1 MSFRRA
7 IPVGTTGC
15 FILSATS
22 GPVGADF
29 CIATRGRPVP
39 VRRVPGIPATGS
51 PSVAR
56 PGTPVRGRRARTDAV
71 PDQQD
76 VERRCGSDRNIGG
89 DPQATAC
96 APCSPIRVV
105 LYSRV
110 AREATRKWMSRREG
124 TMMTPLRRYS
134 ALFTLCLAVV
144 LVGGM
149 STMHAAAQEKPG
161 VDACSTCSGPDRR
174 ETESGTEGGT
184 SGGDGS
190 GSKRGSGGTGGEL
203 VIPRIPIPTL
213 SWPPPRPPTWTPPQW
228 TPPSWS
234 RPSVPSWTPE
244 VTPSPPQRLESLQ
257 PRSEQPGATT
267 VEDTVA
273 PAGPTTPRVEAGR
286 SRAPDD
292 SAPPAPPPE
301 SEVGSAPL
309 APPAPSESPAPPPL
323 PAPSTADVESKAVV
337 TDFQAWLLFAAALAG
352 TFLMVRVARAHRR
365 YTSRRDLVTRFETRL
380 AATPVVVDMPED
392 PLPTRSIHLEL
403 RISNQEES

>member
-1 MSFRRA
+1 MRHRECPSGERYRSERPAASFCQ
-7 IPVGTTGC
+7 P
-15 FILSATS
+15 
-22 GPVGADF
+22 
-29 CIATRGRPVP
+29 
-39 VRRVPGIPATGS
+39 
-51 PSVAR
+51 R
-56 PGTPVRGRRARTDAV
+56 PGRWGRFFALRRKVGRSRSVEFRGFLPPVVHLSRDPARRFVVD
-71 PDQQD
+71 
-76 VERRCGSDRNIGG
+76 ERDRVQRQSRR
-89 DPQATAC
+89 PPHAP
-96 APCSPIRVV
+96 PCSPIRVV

-124 TMMTPLRRYS
+124 TMMTPSRRYS

-149 STMHAAAQEKPG
+149 STMHAAAQKKPG
-161 VDACSTCSGPDRR
+161 VDVCSTCSGPDRG

-190 GSKRGSGGTGGEL
+190 GSKRGSGGTGGEV

-213 SWPPPRPPTWTPPQW
+213 SWPPPPPPTWTPPQW

-244 VTPSPPQRLESLQ
+244 VTPSPPQRLESRQL
-257 PRSEQPGATT
+257 RSEQPGATT

-273 PAGPTTPRVEAGR
+273 PAGPTTPGVEAGR
-286 SRAPDD
+286 SRASDD
-292 SAPPAPPPE
+292 SAPPAPPPA
-301 SEVGSAPL
+301 SEVGSVPL
-309 APPAPSESPAPPPL
+309 APPAPSESPAPSPL
-323 PAPSTADVESKAVV
+323 PVPSTADVESKAVV

-352 TFLMVRVARAHRR
+352 TFLMVRVVRAHRR

-392 PLPTRSIHLEL
+392 PLPTRSVHLEL